1 MKRKITDIKFIVF
14 LTIIFCT
21 MFGIFFYT
29 VNMNNTEILI
39 KASRNLKGVQE
50 NTVNSKTTNSSTSS
64 NTSKNTRSQS
74 GNTQKTTN
82 TTSSSNASS
91 TKTTTK
97 SSNADLS
104 NLGIKPN
111 DFSGFTPSK
120 TSYDVTVLADVT
132 EVEVYATAQ
141 NSGAK
146 ISGTG
151 KQKLQDGK
159 NELSIVVTAES
170 GATKTYTINVTKEGN
185 NGTTETA
192 TDEGEGLSSLK
203 LENIELSPEF
213 KTNVYEYTAKYTGD
227 LNKIDVKAVAT
238 EPKYVVDITGND
250 DLKDGENIITIL
262 VSDSEGNNVATYQ
275 VTLTKSTV
283 DEEALAKEQEEA
295 NKKEE
300 QKKVLIIGGVIAILI
315 LAIIIYL
322 VIRHRRNSA
331 WVEDYMM
338 PYSSDGDDGF
348 IDENENN
355 YDFKKV
361 NKDEFDFSKREEATN
376 KECEEEPVMSKQE
389 AREMFL
395 SGYDHKE
402 ENYEDVRPRKRSKGK
417 RFK

>member
-120 TSYDVTVLADVT
+120 TSYDVTVSADVT

-141 NSGAK
+141 SSGAK

-170 GATKTYTINVTKEGN
+170 GATKTYTINVTKESN

-295 NKKEE
+295 NKKE
-300 QKKVLIIGGVIAILI
+300 
-315 LAIIIYL
+315 
-322 VIRHRRNSA
+322 
-331 WVEDYMM
+331 
-338 PYSSDGDDGF
+338 
-348 IDENENN
+348 
-355 YDFKKV
+355 
-361 NKDEFDFSKREEATN
+361 
-376 KECEEEPVMSKQE
+376 
-389 AREMFL
+389 
-395 SGYDHKE
+395 
-402 ENYEDVRPRKRSKGK
+402 
-417 RFK
+417 

>member
-120 TSYDVTVLADVT
+120 TSYDVTVSADVT

-141 NSGAK
+141 SSGAK

-170 GATKTYTINVTKEGN
+170 GATKTYTINVTKESN
-185 NGTTETA
+185 NGTTEIA

-250 DLKDGENIITIL
+250 DLKDGENIIKIL

-283 DEEALAKEQEEA
+283 DEEALSKEQEEA

-331 WVEDYMM
+331 WAEDYMM
-338 PYSSDGDDGF
+338 PYSSNEDDGF

>member
-1 MKRKITDIKFIVF
+1 
-14 LTIIFCT
+14 
-21 MFGIFFYT
+21 
-29 VNMNNTEILI
+29 MNNTEILI

-141 NSGAK
+141 NSGTK

-170 GATKTYTINVTKEGN
+170 GATKTYTINVQKKAIMEQQKQRQTKE
-185 NGTTETA
+185 
-192 TDEGEGLSSLK
+192 
-203 LENIELSPEF
+203 
-213 KTNVYEYTAKYTGD
+213 
-227 LNKIDVKAVAT
+227 
-238 EPKYVVDITGND
+238 
-250 DLKDGENIITIL
+250 KD
-262 VSDSEGNNVATYQ
+262 YQ
-275 VTLTKSTV
+275 V
-283 DEEALAKEQEEA
+283 
-295 NKKEE
+295 
-300 QKKVLIIGGVIAILI
+300 
-315 LAIIIYL
+315 
-322 VIRHRRNSA
+322 
-331 WVEDYMM
+331 
-338 PYSSDGDDGF
+338 
-348 IDENENN
+348 
-355 YDFKKV
+355 
-361 NKDEFDFSKREEATN
+361 
-376 KECEEEPVMSKQE
+376 
-389 AREMFL
+389 
-395 SGYDHKE
+395 
-402 ENYEDVRPRKRSKGK
+402 
-417 RFK
+417 

>member
-1 MKRKITDIKFIVF
+1 MLPT
-14 LTIIFCT
+14 LWP
-21 MFGIFFYT
+21 
-29 VNMNNTEILI
+29 ELSW
-39 KASRNLKGVQE
+39 ASLLCLWLLPLV
-50 NTVNSKTTNSSTSS
+50 
-64 NTSKNTRSQS
+64 
-74 GNTQKTTN
+74 
-82 TTSSSNASS
+82 
-91 TKTTTK
+91 
-97 SSNADLS
+97 L
-104 NLGIKPN
+104 LL
-111 DFSGFTPSK
+111 SK
-120 TSYDVTVLADVT
+120 TSYDVTVSADVT

-170 GATKTYTINVTKEGN
+170 GATKTYTINVTKESN

-331 WVEDYMM
+331 WAEDYMM
-338 PYSSDGDDGF
+338 PYSSNEDDGF

>member
-39 KASRNLKGVQE
+39 KASRDLKGVQE

-120 TSYDVTVLADVT
+120 TSYDVTVSADVT

-146 ISGTG
+146 ISGTS

-170 GATKTYTINVTKEGN
+170 GATKTYTINVTKESN

-331 WVEDYMM
+331 WAEDYMM
-338 PYSSDGDDGF
+338 PYSSNEDDGF

-376 KECEEEPVMSKQE
+376 KECEEEHVMSKQE